1 MMIFCCKR
9 DRFNPKLD
17 TTDTKCWFWTLP
29 TYISTQNPHIF
40 IFEERLCS
48 KNTNKTS
55 PTIAG
60 NPWELNKTSIRLQ
73 HSYSSHFFIY
83 TWSTLRLHHISAVWT
98 HTAFTA
104 CFYSSHRKS
113 PLNRALLFSVFTA
126 GNVPEWINK
135 SSCSHLNREKC
146 FWSVCVYLWRFILL
160 LNIQELR
167 MSGFFYNMILFC
179 VCVLSC
185 ADHIVCFILV
195 WNYGGQQVPT
205 RHKTFP
211 FGETRCSFNVNA
223 NKEITNV
230 PKHMLILL

>member
-17 TTDTKCWFWTLP
+17 ATDAKCWFWTLP

-55 PTIAG
+55 PTLAG

-83 TWSTLRLHHISAVWT
+83 TWSTLHLHHISAVWT

-104 CFYSSHRKS
+104 CFYRSHRKS

-146 FWSVCVYLWRFILL
+146 FWCGSSVFIFDNSYYYWIFRSFECLGFSIIWFYSVCVCCLVLITL
-160 LNIQELR
+160 
-167 MSGFFYNMILFC
+167 
-179 VCVLSC
+179 CVL
-185 ADHIVCFILV
+185 F
-195 WNYGGQQVPT
+195 
-205 RHKTFP
+205 
-211 FGETRCSFNVNA
+211 
-223 NKEITNV
+223 
-230 PKHMLILL
+230 